1 MERNDKSEEL
11 ISSLAKLEQLQ
22 EVPTQVSVRFH
33 ETLSGLVAQ
42 ESKKSSK
49 KSWLTSSNQFA
60 LAASFVLV
68 FAIGVVI
75 NLEPNSANLGQVSQ
89 NEATSSSSP
98 TNSEITEDQIQYS
111 DGSKST
117 PEVSDS
123 QISISNSKHNYV
135 DIPMDFYKKIGVTS
149 SWNATRGLDE
159 ENLRCLRKLELA
171 NSTNLIDT
179 GTFEGKTVR
188 AVWAP
193 VTRSSW
199 NVYIVDSTCSA
210 LEKKYV
216 QG

>member
-75 NLEPNSANLGQVSQ
+75 NLEPNSANLGQESQ

-117 PEVSDS
+117 PVVSDS
-123 QISISNSKHNYV
+123 QILISNSKQNYV

-149 SWNATRGLDE
+149 TWNATRGLDE
-159 ENLRCLRKLELA
+159 ANLRCLKKLELA
-171 NSTNLIDT
+171 NSTNLIDM
-179 GTFEGKTVR
+179 GTFEGKIVKAIWT
-188 AVWAP
+188 P

-199 NVYIVDSTCSA
+199 NVYIVDSNCSA

-216 QG
+216 HG

>member
-22 EVPTQVSVRFH
+22 EVPTQVSARFH

-49 KSWLTSSNQFA
+49 KSWLTSSYQFA

-111 DGSKST
+111 DGSKSM

-123 QISISNSKHNYV
+123 QILKSNSKHNYV

-149 SWNATRGLDE
+149 TWNATRGLDE
-159 ENLRCLRKLELA
+159 ENLQCLKKLELT

-179 GTFEGKTVR
+179 GTFEGKTVK
-188 AVWAP
+188 AIWTP
-193 VTRSSW
+193 VTKSSW
-199 NVYIVDSTCSA
+199 NVYIVDSTCGA
-210 LEKKYV
+210 LDKKYV